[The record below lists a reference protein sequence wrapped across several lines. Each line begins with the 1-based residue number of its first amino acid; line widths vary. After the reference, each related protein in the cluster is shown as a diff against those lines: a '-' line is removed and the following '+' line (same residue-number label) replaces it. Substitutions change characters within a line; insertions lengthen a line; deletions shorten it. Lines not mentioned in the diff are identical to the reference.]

1 MGIDDL
7 AVNTWALMILQLIH
21 GLEVLVLVL
30 KCYIHG
36 INSVLSSILPL
47 NRNLIFILKKKSF
60 DYAVFSLSKISE
72 FLLLLSLWKISES
85 QLSLNLYRLYRSI

>member
-1 MGIDDL
+1 MGIGDL

-47 NRNLIFILKKKSF
+47 NRNLIFILKKIYKYF

-85 QLSLNLYRLYRSI
+85 QLSLNLYRL